1 MQDFLMCPNAKAP
14 SFNCTICLSML
25 RIMMDNGKVE
35 FLMDSVD
42 WSMMMDPS
50 IKGVF
55 ATGQL
60 NVEMLFSLNK
70 MVHSTK
76 DASKETR
83 LMDMAF

>member
-1 MQDFLMCPNAKAP
+1 
-14 SFNCTICLSML
+14 
-25 RIMMDNGKVE
+25 MMT
-35 FLMDSVD
+35 
-42 WSMMMDPS
+42 DPS
-50 IKGVF
+50 IKGAF

-83 LMDMAF
+83 LMDMEF